1 MKIGMLMVVNYNFLK
16 TLKALAK
23 TASAL
28 SVLLLHFNLSAQKSK
43 GEHCIEFI
51 SLETGKKIENVE
63 LYIYKSKKA
72 LVLHDD
78 KGEICFNKEEIN
90 LPRVDSIIVKH
101 NFTKDRLDEDNLF
114 SSPIYLS
121 TSNELD
127 VISLS
132 AKKERKFGPHKNR
145 SIPYTI
151 YSNQQAGIGFAIDS
165 TIAGKSLRTISFK
178 VRGKGLFIPDRSYGT
193 EFKVEVYHYK
203 DSVNLTDPAIL
214 YKEEN
219 ELHKVDI
226 RGKHF
231 VSVNTIV
238 KDIYIP
244 ETGYIV
250 VVIKCVKG
258 SLNLMC
264 YKRKSNPQFTSAS
277 QRNLKNKEG
286 PVFKLF
292 TGSDIPQFELTL
304 Y

>member
-1 MKIGMLMVVNYNFLK
+1 MAQSQVNNCINFV
-16 TLKALAK
+16 
-23 TASAL
+23 S
-28 SVLLLHFNLSAQKSK
+28 S
-43 GEHCIEFI
+43 
-51 SLETGKKIENVE
+51 ETGKKIENVE

-72 LVLHDD
+72 LILHDY
-78 KGEICFNKEEIN
+78 KSEICFNKEEIN
-90 LPRVDSIIVKH
+90 LLKVDSIIVKY
-101 NFTKDRLDEDNLF
+101 NFTSDRLDKNNLF

-121 TSNELD
+121 TSSDLD
-127 VISLS
+127 VITLS

-151 YSNQQAGIGFAIDS
+151 YSNQQTGIGFAIDS
-165 TIAGKSLRTISFK
+165 TITGKNLRDISFK

-193 EFKVEVYHYK
+193 EYKVEVYHYK
-203 DSVNLTDPAIL
+203 DSINLTDPIIL
-214 YKEEN
+214 YKEDN
-219 ELHKVDI
+219 EIHKVDI

-231 VSVNTIV
+231 VTVNLRNKNV
-238 KDIYIP
+238 NIP
-244 ETGYIV
+244 EDGYLV

-277 QRNLKNKEG
+277 QRNLKNKEA